1 MREPLSPAAVIFA
14 IVGAG
19 IHLVMGFFVA
29 FSGLLAPVWGVVV
42 LVAAWLGL
50 TIWAVR
56 GWRRGPII
64 TMGVP
69 LLMVAF
75 WFIFLTFGDLVLG
88 WTA

>member
-29 FSGLLAPVWGVVV
+29 FSGLLAPVWGVVI
-42 LVAAWLGL
+42 LVAAWFGL
-50 TIWAVR
+50 TTWALR
-56 GWRRGPII
+56 GWRQGPKI

-75 WFIFLTFGDLVLG
+75 WFVFLTFGDLVLG